1 MGIPNLSRKSKSS
14 GRVSSP
20 PHLPTTD
27 PHVGSR
33 SPLRTL
39 TEPLRKSMNK
49 AKQDDI
55 PVFLFPL
62 RPLSVVPVTPPRR
75 PVQGRFATK
84 GSVDIPCIGCTRIG
98 TRESFPLHHFLVLT
112 LSCSCTSANSEGRQR
127 DAYKRHHSGNG
138 ASRSPVF

>member
-1 MGIPNLSRKSKSS
+1 MGIPNISRKSKSS
-14 GRVSSP
+14 GRVPSP
-20 PHLPTTD
+20 RLPTTD

-55 PVFLFPL
+55 PVVLFPL

-75 PVQGRFATK
+75 PVQGRSATQ

-98 TRESFPLHHFLVLT
+98 TREPFPSSLFSFP
-112 LSCSCTSANSEGRQR
+112 NS
-127 DAYKRHHSGNG
+127 
-138 ASRSPVF
+138 VM